1 MIEEIN
7 SCLLDVVH
15 HDTFILNTHV
25 LPFFIHFLTCIQF
38 CVRNHSHSQKHLERG
53 ARC

>member
-25 LPFFIHFLTCIQF
+25 LPFSFTFSRAYNS
-38 CVRNHSHSQKHLERG
+38 V
-53 ARC
+53 